1 MNLIRP
7 VLLSFSLL
15 ALAPMLAVAGPE
27 PVAVVDGHPV
37 YGAQMPSGDA
47 TAIGTVLA
55 DIDSYAGKPQKFSG
69 RVTKVC
75 QKKGCW
81 MVIADGEHSAR
92 VMFGEDDFFIPTD
105 TSGNAVVYGTLTAK
119 TMSEGMAKHLAK
131 DEGKDAGAIKG
142 DVQEVQITATSVM
155 LLPAS

>member
-1 MNLIRP
+1 MSLTRS
-7 VLLSFSLL
+7 VVVALSLL
-15 ALAPMLAVAGPE
+15 AFAPAFAAGDPE
-27 PVAVVDGHPV
+27 PVAIVDGQPV
-37 YGAQMPSGDA
+37 YGAEMPAGDA

-55 DIDSYAGKPQKFSG
+55 DVDQYAGKPQKFSG

-81 MVIADGEHSAR
+81 MVLADGEQSAR
-92 VMFGEDDFFIPTD
+92 VMFGEDDFFIPKD
-105 TSGNAVVYGTLTAK
+105 SSGNAIVFGTLTAK
-119 TMSEGMAKHLAK
+119 TLSEGMAKHLAK
-131 DEGKDAGAIKG
+131 DEGKDPAGVKG

>member
-1 MNLIRP
+1 MNLTRSAL
-7 VLLSFSLL
+7 VALSLL
-15 ALAPMLAVAGPE
+15 LFAPAFAATEPE

-37 YGAQMPSGDA
+37 YGEQMPAGDP
-47 TAIGTVLA
+47 TAIGQVLA
-55 DIDSYAGKPQKFSG
+55 DVDRYAGKPQKFSG

-92 VMFGEDDFFIPTD
+92 VMFGEDDFFIPKD
-105 TSGNAVVYGTLTAK
+105 SSGNAVVYGTLTAR
-119 TMSEGMAKHLAK
+119 TISAGMAKHLAK
-131 DEGKDAGAIKG
+131 DEGKDPAEVKD
-142 DVQEVQITATSVM
+142 DVQEVQISATSVM

>member
-1 MNLIRP
+1 MNLTRSAL
-7 VLLSFSLL
+7 VALTLF
-15 ALAPMLAVAGPE
+15 ALAPAFAASEPE

-37 YGAQMPSGDA
+37 YGEQMPSGDA
-47 TAIGTVLA
+47 IAIGLVLA
-55 DIDSYAGKPQKFSG
+55 DVDQYAGKPHKFSG

-81 MVIADGEHSAR
+81 MVLADGERSAR
-92 VMFGEDDFFIPTD
+92 VMFGEDDFFIPKD
-105 TSGNAVVYGTLTAK
+105 TSGNAVVYGTLTAR

-131 DEGKDAGAIKG
+131 DEGKDPAEVKG
-142 DVQEVQITATSVM
+142 EVQEVQITATSVM